1 MPAIS
6 VARTD
11 TFEKQREKIN
21 EISTQIFTISQGGSD
36 LSTGILRLGDG
47 TTGNPSL
54 GFTNE
59 TALGFFRPVEKTVR
73 WVSSGKKLLDIAEDA
88 VSFYKNSDFIKQ
100 ELTQGGLTFTSPG
113 SGYEGGQY
121 TNIDLVGGTGT
132 GGTINLVVTGFT
144 GSVTNTGS
152 GYTPGS
158 YATVP
163 LNVNTG
169 SGSGATADITVDG
182 LAGDITQAGTSYK
195 PGNYTAV
202 PLTGGTGSS
211 ATADIEIQG
220 GTTATGSITTPGSSY
235 ENGTYTGIPV
245 YNQAAQ
251 TFVVTVTG
259 SPGSY
264 AYVIDGASQPT
275 ITFNKGNTYKFD
287 LSDSSNVSHIFTIT
301 NATANLDP
309 TEYYFAKVGSE
320 GSAGAYAYLV
330 VKPSA
335 STAITYE
342 CTSHTGMGGSVTL
355 ATGGTGQYGVGLAAD
370 FTVAGGAVTAV
381 TLVDGFS
388 SPIDYNTND
397 VLELSPTDFGF
408 NGTGSGFTY
417 TITGLA
423 YTGTVFNVN
432 VVSVGSGYV
441 FGDPLSAAD
450 ANLGGAGGSGFL
462 YTVNTYPQIIT
473 DEKITFSEKGTGYAA
488 GEILSLPGAITGI
501 TGTLGG
507 TVSNVTATLGA
518 NTTVTVAD
526 STGIVAGMVVTVQ
539 AGGTGELPFSP
550 DTTVV
555 SITNATTIVI
565 SQTPTTAGAC
575 TLDFATSNPDTDVI
589 VSNAAGIVPG
599 STVTKTGGS
608 GVLAADTTVT
618 SVSVDTNTVTLSAG
632 ATTPG
637 SVTLT
642 FTPPYGTPTTDFAY
656 TINAVGVVESFTV
669 NNAGLSYSVGDTLSV
684 SPFDIIQPTTFAVTY
699 VTVNRLTLTGTVASS
714 AFTVGDTITS
724 SGGGFGGSE
733 TVAVLQIAST
743 GSTIDY
749 ILVESGSLTD
759 GDTFDNDRTSTGYT
773 VNTASGEARF
783 KIDGGFP
790 VDRTIYSGDTYIF
803 DISDSSMSGKAFKLS
818 AYKDGVHAPSKIS
831 TSATYSNGSAI
842 VTMASTTGILVGMTV
857 TITDFSSTVTIPAGT
872 TVQSVDGAGQVTLT
886 NSVTNSGTAVATD
899 FIGVEYT
906 DGVEASSTQVKLKV
920 TDTTP
925 TLYIYDNTEENAGG
939 FDNDEWT
946 LTSNTN
952 NPRVFGSGFLL
963 TVDSIASS
971 SVISSNLAT
980 GAFGATTLTATDVNA
995 TNLTLGT
1002 GGIVTAPTVNSTA
1015 ITAETISSSA
1025 ALGISA
1031 TSGVNFTSD
1040 VSFVDTNVATQILI
1054 ERQTGKITAKGDIK
1068 TEGSFDSN
1076 GLLTI
1081 NDNTIASAA
1090 NTNIVLTPSTGST
1103 VTITSTGSLVI
1114 PAGDNANRP
1123 TDAAK
1128 GKADGAIRYNT
1139 QTLQYEGYSAS
1150 SSSWSSLG
1158 GVRDLDGNTYMLAE
1172 ETIGAND
1179 NNLWFINDNVNTI
1192 RVSPFHLEFVNM
1204 KKIRSVN
1211 VSAPAYVN
1219 WNANTPV
1226 TVGQYLKWKNNL
1238 YEVTGAGTTATSG
1251 SEPTHTSGALA
1262 NGTATLTY
1270 SQTAVAPLTFEDIE
1284 ELRIGPTGGLPLV
1297 VNGDLRLATNILST
1311 DINDLVLQPNTGK
1324 KVNINSV
1331 TSLVVPNGT
1340 TAQRGTAEQGSVR
1353 FNTTDSLF
1361 EGYDGANWGSLGGVK
1376 DVDQNTYIIPELSAG
1391 SNENILYFYN
1401 DGANSLQLTKTALD
1415 FYAVDTI
1422 RSQTSNQFEITANLM
1437 TFNSA
1442 ETTFDNTAADKT
1454 FLHTSKQYFDLGVST
1469 GVYVDPILRL
1479 DDQGDVYL
1487 NTGFGTGNYN
1497 GVKVFDGD
1505 LKEFELADIKILSEV
1520 ITLIKGSSNNG
1531 GSNIYTTATA
1541 KGAKVVVVAE
1551 DIVTNEK
1558 EFIEFGVTDDGT
1570 DVFHTEYGNLRTD
1583 YQLIVPTFEYTATNE
1598 ARLNITLGAN
1608 VPATNSVK
1616 ITFSSTITKK

>member
-21 EISTQIFTISQGGSD
+21 EISNQIFTISQGGSD

-47 TTGNPSL
+47 LVGNPSL

-59 TALGFFRPVEKTVR
+59 GTLGFFRPVEKTVR
-73 WVSSGKKLLDIAEDA
+73 WVSAGKKLLDIAEDA
-88 VSFYKNSDFIKQ
+88 VRFYKNSDFVKQ
-100 ELTQGGLTFTSPG
+100 ELTQAGLTFTSAG
-113 SGYEGGQY
+113 TGYEGGSY

-144 GSVTNTGS
+144 GTTTNTGA
-152 GYTPGS
+152 GYLPGAYTS
-158 YATVP
+158 VP

-169 SGSGATADITVDG
+169 SGSGAVADITVDG
-182 LAGDITQAGTSYK
+182 LQGDITNAGSGYK

-202 PLTGGTGSS
+202 PLTGGSGSN

-220 GTTATGSITTPGSSY
+220 GTTGTGSITTPGSGY
-235 ENGTYTGIPV
+235 ENGTYEDITV

-259 SPGSY
+259 AGPY
-264 AYVIDGASQPT
+264 QYVIDGSSQPT
-275 ITFNKGNTYKFD
+275 LTLNKGNTYKFD
-287 LSDSSNVSHIFTIT
+287 LSDSSNATHVFNIT
-301 NATANLDP
+301 NALGNLDP
-309 TEYYFAKVGSE
+309 LEYYFVKIGND
-320 GSAGAYAYLV
+320 GNAGAFGYLV

-342 CTSHTGMGGSVTL
+342 CTSHAGMGGNFTL
-355 ATGGTGQYGVGLAAD
+355 ATGGTGSYGVGFAAD
-370 FTVAGGAVTAV
+370 FTVAGGAITAF
-381 TLVDGFS
+381 TLKDGFS
-388 SPIDYNTND
+388 SPIDYNIND
-397 VLELSPTDFGF
+397 VLEVSPLLFGF

-423 YTGTVFNVN
+423 YTGTIFNVN
-432 VVSVGSGYV
+432 VIDIGSGYV

-450 ANLGGAGGSGFL
+450 SDLGGAGGSGFS
-462 YTVNTYPQIIT
+462 YTVNTYPLIIT
-473 DEKITFSEKGTGYAA
+473 DESITFSDKGTGYAA
-488 GEILSLPGAITGI
+488 GEKLSLPGPLTGVNA
-501 TGTLGG
+501 TLNGQ
-507 TVSNVTATLGA
+507 VTDIDATLG
-518 NTTVTVAD
+518 TGTSVTVSD
-526 STGIVAGMVVTVQ
+526 SAGIVAGMVIAVQ
-539 AGGTGELPFSP
+539 AGGVGSFPFSP

-555 SITNATTIVI
+555 SVTNSTTIVV
-565 SQTPTTAGAC
+565 SQAPDTPGTC
-575 TLDFATSNPDTDVI
+575 VLDFTSPNPATDI
-589 VSNAAGIVPG
+589 VLSSVAGIVPN
-599 STVTKTGGS
+599 SVVTKTGGT
-608 GVLAADTTVT
+608 GVLAADTTVAN
-618 SVSVDTNTVTLSAG
+618 VSADTNTVTFNNA
-632 ATTPG
+632 ATTAGP
-637 SVTLT
+637 VTLT
-642 FTPPYGTPTTDFAY
+642 FTPPYGNPTIDFEY
-656 TINAVGVVESFTV
+656 TINAVGVVESFEV

-684 SPFDIIQPTTFAVTY
+684 SPFDIVQPTTFLVTS
-699 VTVNRLTLTGTVASS
+699 VQISRIDITGTVATS
-714 AFTVGDTITS
+714 AFQVGDTITS
-724 SGGGFGGSE
+724 TGGGFGGSE
-733 TVAVLQIAST
+733 TVEVLQVFST

-749 ILVESGSLTD
+749 IITESSSLTAGD
-759 GDTFDNDRTSTGYT
+759 GFDNDRTSTGYT
-773 VNTASGEARF
+773 VNTIDNEGRF
-783 KIDGGFP
+783 KIGGDFP
-790 VDRTIYSGDTYIF
+790 VNRTIYSGDTYIF
-803 DISDSSMSGKAFKLS
+803 DISDSSMDGKGFKLS
-818 AYKDGVHAPSKIS
+818 AYRDGVHPPSKIS
-831 TSATYSNGSAI
+831 TSASFTDGSAV
-842 VTMASTTGILVGMTV
+842 VTMASTTGILVGMDI
-857 TITDFSSTVTIPAGT
+857 TITDFTSTVVLPADT
-872 TVQSVDGAGQVTLT
+872 TVQSVDGAGQITLT
-886 NSVTNSGTAVATD
+886 NAVTNSGNGVATD
-899 FIGVEYT
+899 FVGKEFT
-906 DGVEASSTQVKLKV
+906 DGVESSSTQVKLKV

-925 TLYIYDNTEENAGG
+925 TLYVYGTEENAGG

-946 LTSNTN
+946 LTSSTN
-952 NPRVFGSGFLL
+952 NPRVFGSGFLI

-971 SVISSNLAT
+971 SVITSNLAT
-980 GAFGATTLTATDVNA
+980 GAFGATTLTATDVNS

-1002 GGIVTAPTVNSTA
+1002 GGVATAPIVNATT
-1015 ITAETISSSA
+1015 ITAETITSA
-1025 ALGISA
+1025 AALTLSA
-1031 TSGVNFTSD
+1031 TSGVNFLSD

-1054 ERQTGKITAKGDIK
+1054 EKQTGKITAKGDIK
-1068 TEGSFDSN
+1068 TESSFNSN
-1076 GLLTI
+1076 DALTI
-1081 NDNTIASAA
+1081 SDNIIASAA
-1090 NTNIVLTPSTGST
+1090 NTNIELAPSTGST
-1103 VTITSTGSLVI
+1103 VTITSTGALVI

-1179 NNLWFINDNVNTI
+1179 NNLWFINDNVNTL

-1211 VSAPAYVN
+1211 VSAPAYSN

-1238 YEVTGAGTTATSG
+1238 YEVTQAGTTATSG
-1251 SEPTHTSGALA
+1251 NEPIHTSGALA
-1262 NGTATLTY
+1262 NGSAELTY

-1297 VNGDLRLATNILST
+1297 VNGDLRLANNVIST
-1311 DINDLVLQPNTGK
+1311 DINDLFLRPNSGK
-1324 KVNINSV
+1324 KVNIDIT

-1340 TAQRGTAEQGSVR
+1340 TAERGTPEQGSIR
-1353 FNTTDSLF
+1353 FNTSDSLF

-1401 DGANSLQLTKTALD
+1401 DGANTMQLTKTALD

-1442 ETTFDNTAADKT
+1442 ETTFDNTATDKT

-1487 NTGFGTGNYN
+1487 NTGFGTGTYN

-1505 LKEFELADIKILSEV
+1505 LKEFELADVKILSEV
-1520 ITLIKGSSNNG
+1520 LTLIKGSSNTG
-1531 GSNIYTTATA
+1531 GSNIYSTATA
-1541 KGAKVVVVAE
+1541 KGAKVVLVAE
-1551 DIVTNEK
+1551 DTVTNEK
-1558 EFIEFGVTDDGT
+1558 EFIEFGVTDDGSNI
-1570 DVFHTEYGNLRTD
+1570 FHTEYGNLRTN
-1583 YQLIVPTFEYTATNE
+1583 YQIVVPTFEYTATNE

-1608 VPATNSVK
+1608 VPATNTVK